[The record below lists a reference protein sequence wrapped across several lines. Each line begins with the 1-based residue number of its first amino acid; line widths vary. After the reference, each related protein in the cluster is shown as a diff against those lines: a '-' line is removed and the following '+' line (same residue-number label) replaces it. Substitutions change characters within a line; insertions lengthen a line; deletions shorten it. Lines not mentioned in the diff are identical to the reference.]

1 MPPAVPPADLLIRRA
16 TEGDLDAINAI
27 YNREVREGVAT
38 WELDEWPAERRLEW
52 FREHDDASPVFVAES
67 GGALIGFTYLSTY
80 RGRRGYQY
88 TRENTIMVDTPYQ
101 RLGIGRLLLGRAI
114 EAGRAL
120 GMRSIVAWITSSNL
134 GSVELHRAF
143 GYTVIGEEI
152 ETGRKFG
159 EWHSA
164 VEMQLL
170 LDRPDVP

>member
-1 MPPAVPPADLLIRRA
+1 MPPPADLMIRRA
-16 TEGDLDAINAI
+16 TEADLDAINAI

-38 WELDEWPAERRLEW
+38 WELDEWPIERRIEW
-52 FREHDDASPVFVAES
+52 FTEHDDASPVFVTTS
-67 GGALIGFTYLSTY
+67 GGAVIGFTYLSTY

-101 RLGIGRLLLGRAI
+101 RAGIGRLLLARVI

-120 GMRSIVAWITSSNL
+120 GLRSIVAWITSTNA
-134 GSVELHRAF
+134 GSIELHRQF

-164 VEMQLL
+164 FEMQLL

>member
-1 MPPAVPPADLLIRRA
+1 MPPPADLVIRRA
-16 TEGDLDAINAI
+16 TEADLDAINAI

-38 WELDEWPAERRLEW
+38 WELDEWPIERRIEW
-52 FREHDDASPVFVAES
+52 FTEHDDASPVFVATS

-88 TRENTIMVDTPYQ
+88 TRENTIMVDTPHQ
-101 RLGIGRLLLGRAI
+101 RAGIGRLLLARVI

-120 GMRSIVAWITSSNL
+120 GLRSIVAWITSTNT
-134 GSVELHRAF
+134 GSIELHRQF

-164 VEMQLL
+164 VEVQLL
-170 LDRPDVP
+170 LDSPDVP

>member
-1 MPPAVPPADLLIRRA
+1 MPPPADLVIRRA

-38 WELDEWPAERRLEW
+38 WELDEWSAERRIEW
-52 FREHDDASPVFVAES
+52 FQEHDDRSPVFVATS
-67 GGALIGFTYLSTY
+67 GGRVIGFSYLSTY

-101 RLGIGRLLLGRAI
+101 RMGIGRLLLGAAI
-114 EAGRAL
+114 DAGRAL
-120 GMRSIVAWITSSNL
+120 GLRTIVAWITSSNV
-134 GSVELHRAF
+134 GSVELHRSF

-159 EWHSA
+159 DWQSA
-164 VEMQLL
+164 VEVQLL

>member
-1 MPPAVPPADLLIRRA
+1 MPPPADLLIRRA
-16 TEGDLDAINAI
+16 VEADLPAINAI

-38 WELDEWPAERRLEW
+38 WELDEWPAARRLEW
-52 FREHDDASPVFVAES
+52 FHEHDDASPVFVAQS
-67 GGALIGFTYLSTY
+67 GGAVIGFAYLSTY

-101 RLGIGRLLLGRAI
+101 RLGIGRLLLARAI

-120 GMRSIVAWITSSNL
+120 GLRTIVAWITSTNA
-134 GSVELHRAF
+134 GSIELHRAF
-143 GYTVIGEEI
+143 GYTVVGEEI

-170 LDRPDVP
+170 LDRPTVP

>member
-1 MPPAVPPADLLIRRA
+1 MPPPADLMIRRA
-16 TEGDLDAINAI
+16 TEADLDAINAI
-27 YNREVREGVAT
+27 YNT
-38 WELDEWPAERRLEW
+38 T
-52 FREHDDASPVFVAES
+52 S
-67 GGALIGFTYLSTY
+67 GGAVIGFTYLSTY

-101 RLGIGRLLLGRAI
+101 RAGIGRLLLARVI

-120 GMRSIVAWITSSNL
+120 GLRSIVAWITSTNA
-134 GSVELHRAF
+134 GSIELHRQF

-164 VEMQLL
+164 FEMQLL